1 MQKLIAA
8 ALVAVGIATA
18 GAASAQEVIFPPT
31 PAPLPAPQTEGWV
44 RVAPLTDNPT
54 VIGGVRDGNTTIDFN
69 ANPNGGGVTITTPMP
84 GG

>member
-1 MQKLIAA
+1 MKKFSAA

-18 GAASAQEVIFPPT
+18 AGPALAQEIILPPVVD
-31 PAPLPAPQTEGWV
+31 PLPPSNDWV
-44 RVAPLTDNPT
+44 RVAPLPDNPT

-69 ANPNGGGVTITTPMP
+69 ASPNGGGITVTTPMP